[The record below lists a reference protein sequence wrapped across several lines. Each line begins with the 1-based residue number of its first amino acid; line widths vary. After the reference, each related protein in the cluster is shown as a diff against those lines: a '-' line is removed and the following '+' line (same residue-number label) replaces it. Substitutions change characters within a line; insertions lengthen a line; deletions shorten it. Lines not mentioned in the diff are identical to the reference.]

1 MVGNDTAE
9 LVLVVEDEA
18 HVRELVSYTLQGAGY
33 RVRAVADGE
42 SALREART
50 TRPDVVVLDIRLP
63 GIDGWEVCRR
73 IREQSNVPILIMTA
87 LAGDESH
94 VKGLRLGADDY
105 VGKPFSPMVLAAR
118 VQALLRRAAPA
129 TAQRVIKLRGMTVD
143 PTSGEVRR
151 GDELVRLTPTEFRLL
166 VALARRAGQVVAP
179 PELVRLAQ
187 GHEVAERDAQEIVKV
202 HVRHLRH
209 KLEPQADRPRYIL
222 TVRGMGYMLNRDEVL
237 EDRE

>member
-129 TAQRVIKLRGMTVD
+129 TTQRVIKLRGMTVD

-166 VALARRAGQVVAP
+166 VALARRAGQVVAA
-179 PELVRLAQ
+179 PELLRLAQ
-187 GHEVAERDAQEIVKV
+187 GHEVAEREAQEIVKV